1 MVQSLERAFAILDE
15 VAQRPAGVTAIAERV
30 RLPNPPSHAAR
41 DARGRGRSR
50 DSFDGVRWRIGPGV
64 TALTAAASPERSL
77 ITIARPFLVD
87 LVSELG
93 EDAGLGLPDGNEIL
107 YVDQVESDNPVQVR
121 DWTGTR
127 APMHAV
133 PSGLVLLAEWP
144 EDALAAY
151 LRAELASLTRRTET
165 DPPRLR
171 KRLATPEAG
180 SLGAR
185 GVRGR
190 DRLGRGPDPARA
202 ARPWRQGTSHG
213 PRIAPRREDGC
224 ERGCLGPSTRSRD
237 LRDRPNSSRN
247 WRAPWPLALFLAPTA
262 VGSRRWPR

>member
-30 RLPNPPSHAAR
+30 GLPKSTVARLLATLEGVEAVER
-41 DARGRGRSR
+41 
-50 DSFDGVRWRIGPGV
+50 FDGAQWRIGPGV
-64 TALTAAASPERSL
+64 TALSSAVAPERSL
-77 ITIARPFLVD
+77 ISVARPYLAD
-87 LVSELG
+87 LVAELG

-144 EDALAAY
+144 QDALDAY
-151 LRAELASLTRRTET
+151 LAGELIALTRRTLT

-171 KRLATPEAG
+171 KRLLEARRAG
-180 SLGAR
+180 YAWGLEEFAEGIDSVAAP
-185 GVRGR
+185 VR
-190 DRLGRGPDPARA
+190 DGRGNAIAAIHVHGPSYRFPRQGDEGRIVEDVVRA
-202 ARPWRQGTSHG
+202 AGA
-213 PRIAPRREDGC
+213 I
-224 ERGCLGPSTRSRD
+224 SR
-237 LRDRPNSSRN
+237 L
-247 WRAPWPLALFLAPTA
+247 TA
-262 VGSRRWPR
+262 

>member
-30 RLPNPPSHAAR
+30 RLPKSTVAR
-41 DARGRGRSR
+41 LLATLEDVDAVER
-50 DSFDGVRWRIGPGV
+50 FDGARWRIGPGV
-64 TALTAAASPERSL
+64 TALTEAASPERSL
-77 ITIARPFLVD
+77 ISIARPFLVD

-144 EDALAAY
+144 EEALAAY
-151 LRAELASLTRRTET
+151 LRVELASLTHRTET

-171 KRLATPEAG
+171 RRLATARKVGYAWGLEEFADGIDSVAAPIRD
-180 SLGAR
+180 AR
-185 GVRGR
+185 GKAV
-190 DRLGRGPDPARA
+190 A
-202 ARPWRQGTSHG
+202 AVHVHG
-213 PRIAPRREDGC
+213 PAYRFPPTGDEVRVANVVVSAGRAISDLLRE
-224 ERGCLGPSTRSRD
+224 PS
-237 LRDRPNSSRN
+237 
-247 WRAPWPLALFLAPTA
+247 
-262 VGSRRWPR
+262 